1 MKDFELTLWTADCSG
16 NKFNCEYPHKH
27 IVTDI
32 ESLKKLIVKDH
43 VFICFK
49 NNYRLNKNFE
59 YTDVLVVECDNEHTE
74 KEQEWITPEMVE
86 MFIPD
91 VTYITY
97 TSRHNMKQKGKYS
110 PRPRFH
116 IIFFIER
123 ITDRKRYEDLLKM
136 VHTCFPYCDD
146 GALDAARFFFA
157 SSESEVYVN
166 IGMENL
172 SQFFEIDAFSEMDTV
187 IPEGERNKK
196 MFKWCLHSFVRYGVT
211 DEAIN
216 SYYRFAEKCS
226 PPLDDKELKTILES
240 SKRTYKAIA
249 ASPYYVLPEVYN
261 GTENKDIRWVEPIP
275 FSVYQKQPF
284 PIDAL
289 PQSIADFVKAV
300 SESTQTPVDMAG
312 ALSIA
317 VLSTCLQGKYII
329 KGKADWYE
337 PLNTYVLAI
346 APPSERKSAVMK
358 LMLQPVNDY
367 EYQYNIKNA
376 PQVEGSKMQKRILER
391 RQKAIEDQIAKGKA
405 GKEELDGILKEIT
418 DFEEVKPMQLYV
430 DDITTEKLVSVLSDN
445 KGRAS
450 LISSEGG
457 IFDTLAG
464 IYTKNVNIDVML
476 KGYSGDPIRVD
487 RIGRDSECINN
498 PALTVLLMAQPNVVS
513 EVLNNGT
520 FRGRGLTARFLY
532 CLPDSFVGERKYYS
546 NPIEDGAYRA
556 YEQLVFNLL
565 EDEYSQSP
573 ETIELSP
580 EADKQLA
587 AFAEELEPKLIKEY
601 SEIADW
607 AGKLVGNIL
616 RIAGL
621 LCRANTYISHDFLE
635 VPDKLVVSSETMKNA
650 IRLGRYFLN
659 HAQAAYS
666 VLPENNIAKQ
676 AGVILNMLREKK
688 LTKFDRREAM
698 RNCRRFKTVEEIQPI
713 LDLLDDYGYTRLIP
727 QKNKGMGRPP
737 LPKYIVNPAVF
748 KHKTQ

>member
-27 IVTDI
+27 TVTDI

-49 NNYRLNKNFE
+49 NSYRSNKHFE
-59 YTDVLVVECDNEHTE
+59 YTDALVVECDNEHTE
-74 KEQEWITPEMVE
+74 NEQEWITPEMVE
-86 MFIPD
+86 MFMPG

-110 PRPRFH
+110 ARPRFH

-123 ITDRKRYEDLLKM
+123 ITDRKKYEDLLKM

-187 IPEGERNKK
+187 IPEGERNDK

-261 GTENKDIRWVEPIP
+261 GTDNKDICWVEPIP

-289 PQSIADFVKAV
+289 PKSIADFVKAV

-329 KGKADWYE
+329 RGKSDWYE

-358 LMLQPVNDY
+358 LMLQPVNNY
-367 EYQYNIKNA
+367 EKEYNIKNS

-405 GKEELDGILKEIT
+405 GKEELDAILGLSQ
-418 DFEEVKPMQLYV
+418 FMVGKPL
-430 DDITTEKLVSVLSDN
+430 
-445 KGRAS
+445 
-450 LISSEGG
+450 
-457 IFDTLAG
+457 
-464 IYTKNVNIDVML
+464 
-476 KGYSGDPIRVD
+476 
-487 RIGRDSECINN
+487 
-498 PALTVLLMAQPNVVS
+498 
-513 EVLNNGT
+513 
-520 FRGRGLTARFLY
+520 
-532 CLPDSFVGERKYYS
+532 
-546 NPIEDGAYRA
+546 
-556 YEQLVFNLL
+556 
-565 EDEYSQSP
+565 
-573 ETIELSP
+573 
-580 EADKQLA
+580 
-587 AFAEELEPKLIKEY
+587 
-601 SEIADW
+601 
-607 AGKLVGNIL
+607 
-616 RIAGL
+616 
-621 LCRANTYISHDFLE
+621 
-635 VPDKLVVSSETMKNA
+635 
-650 IRLGRYFLN
+650 
-659 HAQAAYS
+659 
-666 VLPENNIAKQ
+666 
-676 AGVILNMLREKK
+676 
-688 LTKFDRREAM
+688 
-698 RNCRRFKTVEEIQPI
+698 
-713 LDLLDDYGYTRLIP
+713 
-727 QKNKGMGRPP
+727 
-737 LPKYIVNPAVF
+737 
-748 KHKTQ
+748 